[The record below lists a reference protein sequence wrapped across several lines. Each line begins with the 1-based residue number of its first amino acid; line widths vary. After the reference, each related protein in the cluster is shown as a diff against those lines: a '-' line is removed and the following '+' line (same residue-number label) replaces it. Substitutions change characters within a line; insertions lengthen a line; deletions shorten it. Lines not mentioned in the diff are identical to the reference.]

1 MKPYKTNFK
10 KNKCMKK
17 ILLLLCLFLGMQTY
31 AQDEMRELTTVIKVT
46 PSSSERFDVAQLQL
60 ELNGQGMPENGFVWD
75 ATSSSFKGK
84 LSYNPYEDNFIRLYM
99 PDQSI
104 SYEGPI
110 VFDFGNPE
118 ITTVEVNA
126 DFSPYHYVSFTSGSP
141 EDYTVTLDYL
151 GLSDGSAS
159 GQSMPGVVT
168 QRMDDGEFLRAEEYS
183 YELSAFTP
191 EGISVA
197 VKNGKVT
204 VEDEDVAV
212 VTPEKLDDMTLVTF
226 QVKDVEGKPAEA
238 EVILLQ
244 ANLDLSTD
252 EQGSVQG
259 YLQPGTYYYYPE
271 MEGNYLASP
280 ATDFATFTAS
290 GNTTTVDYSFQDKGY
305 KPVTFRMEGDVQ
317 SGSLTISPVGM
328 EYDEFYVNNIDF
340 PYTVYMV
347 DGLYKYGVQPAYNPP
362 MYFEAEHGLVNT
374 AESRDVVCSFHSSDY
389 GTMRFKLKG
398 AEEGHYYGI
407 HVRRGKDG
415 WSTGFNQI
423 DGEDGFSG
431 MWVAELGLKTGAY
444 TYALERQEYATNQ
457 VEFLTLGSFD
467 MAKQQEVEIDLS
479 KVESVSVEVS
489 VANLPDFME
498 GRSFTCEVT
507 TPRGERLWSYRI
519 ERGETKFRTRLPEG
533 EYVFNWTS
541 YSTYSGEDGIE
552 FDYVV
557 HETVE
562 GVSDKVVLDFS
573 RLAYARV
580 NTVVPDGLEADYGNV
595 LSKGDFIT
603 DMDFEGSGTTYV
615 ILAPGQYEMQ
625 AVGSNYEGFDMHIS
639 DLKPVTLEAGHL
651 TDVVL
656 NIDRKQEG
664 ILVELDVED
673 VKGRGLAGATVTL
686 NGKVYRTNASGYL
699 TLADVRGD
707 EIRMKVEAEGYL
719 PFEKVYAVNDVYRYI
734 GGTYMTVVLEPKGGS
749 SVSAVET
756 DGLLTVERT
765 VVDGRIVISN
775 ATDKVWNVRLVSLSG
790 AVVAQD
796 EVPTGTTELQ
806 AGHLRKGMY
815 LLNLYRDGIQ
825 KTIKVIKK

>member
-1 MKPYKTNFK
+1 
-10 KNKCMKK
+10 MKK

-31 AQDEMRELTTVIKVT
+31 AQDEVRELTTVIKVT

-110 VFDFGNPE
+110 HFDFGNPE

-141 EDYTVTLDYL
+141 EDYNVELDYIE
-151 GLSDGSAS
+151 LSDGSS
-159 GQSMPGVVT
+159 WNSSYPGVQT
-168 QRMDDGEFLRAEEYS
+168 RQMDDGEFLRAEEYS

-212 VTPEKLDDMTLVTF
+212 ITAEKLDDMTLVTF
-226 QVKDVEGKPAEA
+226 QVKDAEGKPGEA

-280 ATDFATFTAS
+280 ATDLATFTAS
-290 GNTTTVDYSFQDKGY
+290 GKTTTVDYSFQDKGY
-305 KPVTFRMEGDVQ
+305 KPVVFRTEGDVQ

-362 MYFEAEHGLVNT
+362 MYFEVEHGLVNT
-374 AESRDVVCSFHSSDY
+374 AENRDVVCAFHSSDY

-407 HVRRGKDG
+407 HVRRGEDG

-423 DGEDGFSG
+423 DEENGVSG
-431 MWVAELGLKTGAY
+431 MWEAELGLKTGAY
-444 TYALERQEYATNQ
+444 TYALERQDYATQQ
-457 VEFLTLGSFD
+457 VDFLTLGAFD
-467 MAKQQEVEIDLS
+467 MEEQQEVEIDLT
-479 KVESVSVEVS
+479 KTESVPVEVS

-498 GRSFTCEVT
+498 GRSFTCEVST
-507 TPRGERLWSYRI
+507 SRGERLWQFRI
-519 ERGETKFRTRLPEG
+519 ESGETKFRTRLPEG
-533 EYVFNWTS
+533 EYVFNWNS
-541 YSTYSGEDGIE
+541 YSSYSGEDGIE
-552 FDYVV
+552 LDYVA

-580 NTVVPDGLEADYGNV
+580 KTVVPDGLEADYCNV
-595 LSKGDFIT
+595 STGGDFIT
-603 DMDFEGSGTTYV
+603 EIEFEGSSMATYV
-615 ILAPGQYEMQ
+615 ILDPGQYDIQ
-625 AVGSNYEGFDMHIS
+625 ATASDYEGVDVHVS
-639 DLKPVTLEAGHL
+639 DLQAVTLEAGRL
-651 TDVVL
+651 TDVEL

-664 ILVELDVED
+664 ILVELEVEN
-673 VKGRGLAGATVTL
+673 VKGHNLAGATVTL

-719 PFEKVYAVNDVYRYI
+719 PFEKVYAVSDIYRYV
-734 GGTYMTVVLEPKGGS
+734 GETYMNVVLVPKGGS

-756 DGLLTVERT
+756 DGLLSVERT

-796 EVPTGTTELQ
+796 EVPAGTTELQ
-806 AGHLRKGMY
+806 VGHLRKGMY

>member
-1 MKPYKTNFK
+1 
-10 KNKCMKK
+10 MKK

-110 VFDFGNPE
+110 HFDFGNPE

-226 QVKDVEGKPAEA
+226 QVKDAEGKPAEA

-431 MWVAELGLKTGAY
+431 MWVAELGLKTGSY
-444 TYALERQEYATNQ
+444 TYALERQDYATQQ
-457 VEFLTLGSFD
+457 VDFLTLGSFD
-467 MAKQQEVEIDLS
+467 MEEQQEVEIDLS
-479 KVESVSVEVS
+479 KVESVPVEVS

-498 GRSFTCEVT
+498 GRSFTCEVS
-507 TPRGERLWSYRI
+507 TPRGENLWQFRL
-519 ERGETKFRTRLPEG
+519 ERGETTFQTRLPEG

-541 YSTYSGEDGIE
+541 YSSYSGVDNVE

-557 HETVE
+557 HENIG

-573 RLAYARV
+573 RLSYARV

-603 DMDFEGSGTTYV
+603 EIDFEGSGTVTYV
-615 ILAPGQYEMQ
+615 ILAPGQYGIQ
-625 AVGSNYEGFDMHIS
+625 ATASNYDGFDLHIS
-639 DLKPVTLEAGHL
+639 DLQVFKLESGRL
-651 TDVVL
+651 TDVEL

-664 ILVELDVED
+664 ILLELDVED
-673 VKGRGLAGATVTL
+673 VEGRGLVKATVTL
-686 NGKVYRTNASGYL
+686 NGEVYRTNASGYL

-796 EVPTGTTELQ
+796 EAPTGTTELQ

>member
-1 MKPYKTNFK
+1 
-10 KNKCMKK
+10 MKK

-31 AQDEMRELTTVIKVT
+31 AQDEVRELTTVIKVT

-110 VFDFGNPE
+110 LFDFGNPE

-141 EDYTVTLDYL
+141 EDYNVELDYI
-151 GLSDGSAS
+151 GLSDGSS
-159 GQSMPGVVT
+159 WNSSYPGV
-168 QRMDDGEFLRAEEYS
+168 QIRQMDDGEYLRTGEYI

-191 EGISVA
+191 EGISVD
-197 VKNGKVT
+197 VKNGNVT

-212 VTPEKLDDMTLVTF
+212 TTAEKLDDMTLVTF
-226 QVKDVEGKPAEA
+226 QVKDAEGKPGEA

-280 ATDFATFTAS
+280 ATDLATFTAS
-290 GNTTTVDYSFQDKGY
+290 GKTTTVDYSFQNKGY
-305 KPVTFRMEGDVQ
+305 KPVVFRTEGDVQ

-362 MYFEAEHGLVNT
+362 MYFEVEHGLVNT
-374 AESRDVVCSFHSSDY
+374 AENRDVVCAFHSSDY

-407 HVRRGKDG
+407 HVRRGEDG

-423 DGEDGFSG
+423 DEENGVSG
-431 MWVAELGLKTGAY
+431 TWEAELGLKTGAY
-444 TYALERQEYATNQ
+444 TYALERQDYATQQ
-457 VEFLTLGSFD
+457 VDFLTLGAFD
-467 MAKQQEVEIDLS
+467 MEEQQEVEIDLS
-479 KVESVSVEVS
+479 KTESVPVEVS

-498 GRSFTCEVT
+498 GRSFTCEVST
-507 TPRGERLWSYRI
+507 SRGERLWQFRI
-519 ERGETKFRTRLPEG
+519 ESGETKFQTRLPKG
-533 EYVFNWTS
+533 EYVFNWNS
-541 YSTYSGEDGIE
+541 YSSYSGEDGIE
-552 FDYVV
+552 LDYVA

-562 GVSDKVVLDFS
+562 SVSDKVVLDFS

-580 NTVVPDGLEADYGNV
+580 KTVVPDGLEADYCNV
-595 LSKGDFIT
+595 STGGDFIT
-603 DMDFEGSGTTYV
+603 EIEFEGSSMATYV
-615 ILAPGQYEMQ
+615 ILDPGQYDIQ
-625 AVGSNYEGFDMHIS
+625 ATASDYEGFDVHVS
-639 DLKPVTLEAGHL
+639 DLQAVTLEAGRL
-651 TDVVL
+651 TDVEL

-664 ILVELDVED
+664 ILVELEVEN
-673 VKGRGLAGATVTL
+673 VKGHNLAGATVTL

-719 PFEKVYAVNDVYRYI
+719 PFEKVYAVSDIYRYV
-734 GGTYMTVVLEPKGGS
+734 GETYMNVVLMPKGGS

-756 DGLLTVERT
+756 DGPLSVERT

-796 EVPTGTTELQ
+796 EVPAGTTELQ
-806 AGHLRKGMY
+806 VGHLRKGMY

>member
-1 MKPYKTNFK
+1 
-10 KNKCMKK
+10 MKK

-226 QVKDVEGKPAEA
+226 QVKDAEGKPAEA

-431 MWVAELGLKTGAY
+431 MWVAELGLKTGSY
-444 TYALERQEYATNQ
+444 TYALERQDYATQQ
-457 VEFLTLGSFD
+457 VDFLTLGSFD
-467 MAKQQEVEIDLS
+467 MEEQQEVEIDLS
-479 KVESVSVEVS
+479 KVESVPVEVS

-562 GVSDKVVLDFS
+562 GVLDKVVLDFS

-664 ILVELDVED
+664 ILVELEVED
-673 VKGRGLAGATVTL
+673 VKGHNLAGATVTL
-686 NGKVYRTNASGYL
+686 NGEVYRTNASGYL

-790 AVVAQD
+790 AVVVQD
-796 EVPTGTTELQ
+796 EAPTGTTELQ

>member
-1 MKPYKTNFK
+1 
-10 KNKCMKK
+10 MKK

-31 AQDEMRELTTVIKVT
+31 AQDEVRELTTVIKVT
-46 PSSSERFDVAQLQL
+46 PSFSERFDVAQLQL

-110 VFDFGNPE
+110 HFDFGNPE

-141 EDYTVTLDYL
+141 EDYNVELDYIE
-151 GLSDGSAS
+151 LSDGSS
-159 GQSMPGVVT
+159 WNSSYPGVQT
-168 QRMDDGEFLRAEEYS
+168 RQMDDGEFLRAEEYS

-212 VTPEKLDDMTLVTF
+212 ITAEKLDDMTLVTF
-226 QVKDVEGKPAEA
+226 QVKDAEGKPGEA

-280 ATDFATFTAS
+280 ATDLATFTAS
-290 GNTTTVDYSFQDKGY
+290 GKTTTVDYSFQDKGY
-305 KPVTFRMEGDVQ
+305 KPVVFRTEGDVQ

-362 MYFEAEHGLVNT
+362 MYFEVEHGLVNT
-374 AESRDVVCSFHSSDY
+374 AENRDVVCAFHSSDY

-407 HVRRGKDG
+407 HVRRGEDG

-423 DGEDGFSG
+423 DEENGVSG
-431 MWVAELGLKTGAY
+431 MWEAELGLKTGAY
-444 TYALERQEYATNQ
+444 TYALERQDYATQQ
-457 VEFLTLGSFD
+457 VDFLTLGAFD
-467 MAKQQEVEIDLS
+467 MEEQQEVEIDLS
-479 KVESVSVEVS
+479 KTESVPVEVS

-498 GRSFTCEVT
+498 GRSFTCEVST
-507 TPRGERLWSYRI
+507 SRGERLWQFRI
-519 ERGETKFRTRLPEG
+519 ESGETKFRTRLPEG
-533 EYVFNWTS
+533 EYVFNWNS
-541 YSTYSGEDGIE
+541 YSSYSGEDGIE
-552 FDYVV
+552 LDYVA

-580 NTVVPDGLEADYGNV
+580 KTVVPDGLEADYCNV
-595 LSKGDFIT
+595 STGGDFIT
-603 DMDFEGSGTTYV
+603 EIEFEGSSMATYV
-615 ILAPGQYEMQ
+615 ILDPGQYDIQ
-625 AVGSNYEGFDMHIS
+625 ATASDYEGVDVHVS
-639 DLKPVTLEAGHL
+639 DLQAVTLEAGRL
-651 TDVVL
+651 TDVEL

-664 ILVELDVED
+664 ILVELEVEN
-673 VKGRGLAGATVTL
+673 VKGHNLAGATVTL

-719 PFEKVYAVNDVYRYI
+719 PFEKVYAVSDIYRYV
-734 GGTYMTVVLEPKGGS
+734 GETYMNVVLMPKGGS

-756 DGLLTVERT
+756 DGLLSVERT

-796 EVPTGTTELQ
+796 EVPAGTTELQ
-806 AGHLRKGMY
+806 VGHLRKGMY

>member
-1 MKPYKTNFK
+1 
-10 KNKCMKK
+10 MKK

-31 AQDEMRELTTVIKVT
+31 AQDEVRELTTVIKVT

-110 VFDFGNPE
+110 HFDFGNPE

-141 EDYTVTLDYL
+141 EDYNVELDYIE
-151 GLSDGSAS
+151 LSDGSS
-159 GQSMPGVVT
+159 WNSSYPGVQT
-168 QRMDDGEFLRAEEYS
+168 RQMDDGEFLRAEEYS

-212 VTPEKLDDMTLVTF
+212 ITAEKLDDMTLVTF
-226 QVKDVEGKPAEA
+226 QVKDAEGKPGEA

-280 ATDFATFTAS
+280 ATDLATFTAS
-290 GNTTTVDYSFQDKGY
+290 GKTTTVDYSIQDKGY
-305 KPVTFRMEGDVQ
+305 KPVVFRTEGDVQ

-362 MYFEAEHGLVNT
+362 MYFEVEHGLVNT
-374 AESRDVVCSFHSSDY
+374 AENRDVVCAFHSSDY

-407 HVRRGKDG
+407 HVRRGEDG

-423 DGEDGFSG
+423 DEENGVSG
-431 MWVAELGLKTGAY
+431 MWEAELGLKTGAY
-444 TYALERQEYATNQ
+444 TYALERQDYATQQ
-457 VEFLTLGSFD
+457 VDFLTLGAFD
-467 MAKQQEVEIDLS
+467 MEEQQEVEIDLS
-479 KVESVSVEVS
+479 KTESVPVEVS

-498 GRSFTCEVT
+498 GRSFTCEVST
-507 TPRGERLWSYRI
+507 SRGERLWQFRI
-519 ERGETKFRTRLPEG
+519 ESGETKFRTRLPEG
-533 EYVFNWTS
+533 EYVFNWNS
-541 YSTYSGEDGIE
+541 YSSYSGEDGIE
-552 FDYVV
+552 LDYVA

-580 NTVVPDGLEADYGNV
+580 KTVVPDGLEADYCNV
-595 LSKGDFIT
+595 STGGDFIT
-603 DMDFEGSGTTYV
+603 EIEFEGSSMATYV
-615 ILAPGQYEMQ
+615 ILDPGQYDIQ
-625 AVGSNYEGFDMHIS
+625 ATASDYEGVDVHVS
-639 DLKPVTLEAGHL
+639 DLQAVTLEAGRL
-651 TDVVL
+651 TDVEL

-664 ILVELDVED
+664 ILVELEVEN
-673 VKGRGLAGATVTL
+673 VKGHNLAGATVTL

-719 PFEKVYAVNDVYRYI
+719 PFEKVYAVSDIYRYV
-734 GGTYMTVVLEPKGGS
+734 GETYMNVVLMPKGGS

-756 DGLLTVERT
+756 DGLLSVERT

-796 EVPTGTTELQ
+796 EVPAGTTELQ
-806 AGHLRKGMY
+806 VGHLRKGMY

>member
-1 MKPYKTNFK
+1 
-10 KNKCMKK
+10 MKK

-226 QVKDVEGKPAEA
+226 QVKDVEGKLAEA

-467 MAKQQEVEIDLS
+467 MEKQQEVEIDLS

>member
-1 MKPYKTNFK
+1 
-10 KNKCMKK
+10 MKK

-31 AQDEMRELTTVIKVT
+31 AQDEVRELTTVIKVT

-110 VFDFGNPE
+110 HFDFGNPE

-141 EDYTVTLDYL
+141 EDYNVELDYIE
-151 GLSDGSAS
+151 LSDGSS
-159 GQSMPGVVT
+159 WNSSYPGVQT
-168 QRMDDGEFLRAEEYS
+168 RQMDDGEFLRAEEYS

-212 VTPEKLDDMTLVTF
+212 ITAEKLDDMTLVTF
-226 QVKDVEGKPAEA
+226 QVKDAEGKPGEA

-280 ATDFATFTAS
+280 ATDLATFTAS
-290 GNTTTVDYSFQDKGY
+290 GKTTTVDYSFQDKGY
-305 KPVTFRMEGDVQ
+305 KPVVFRTEGDVQ

-328 EYDEFYVNNIDF
+328 EDDEFYVNNIDF

-362 MYFEAEHGLVNT
+362 MYFEVEHGLVNT
-374 AESRDVVCSFHSSDY
+374 AENRDVVCAFHSSDY

-407 HVRRGKDG
+407 HVRRGEDG

-423 DGEDGFSG
+423 DEENGVSG
-431 MWVAELGLKTGAY
+431 MWEAELGLKTGAY
-444 TYALERQEYATNQ
+444 TYALERQDYATQQ
-457 VEFLTLGSFD
+457 VDFLTLGAFD
-467 MAKQQEVEIDLS
+467 MEEQQEVEIDLS
-479 KVESVSVEVS
+479 KTESVPVEVS

-498 GRSFTCEVT
+498 GRSFTCEVST
-507 TPRGERLWSYRI
+507 SRGERLWQFRI
-519 ERGETKFRTRLPEG
+519 ESGETKFRTRLPEG
-533 EYVFNWTS
+533 EYVFNWNS
-541 YSTYSGEDGIE
+541 YSSYSGEDGIE
-552 FDYVV
+552 LDYVA

-580 NTVVPDGLEADYGNV
+580 KTVVPDGLEADYCNV
-595 LSKGDFIT
+595 STGGDFIT
-603 DMDFEGSGTTYV
+603 EIEFEGSSMATYV
-615 ILAPGQYEMQ
+615 ILDPGQYDIQ
-625 AVGSNYEGFDMHIS
+625 ATASDYEGVDVHVS
-639 DLKPVTLEAGHL
+639 DLQAVTLEAGRL
-651 TDVVL
+651 TDVEL

-664 ILVELDVED
+664 ILVELEVEN
-673 VKGRGLAGATVTL
+673 VKGHNLAGATVTL

-719 PFEKVYAVNDVYRYI
+719 PFEKVYAVSDIYRYV
-734 GGTYMTVVLEPKGGS
+734 GETYMNVVLMPKGGS

-756 DGLLTVERT
+756 DGLLSVERT

-796 EVPTGTTELQ
+796 EVPAGTTELQ
-806 AGHLRKGMY
+806 VGHLRKGMY

>member
-1 MKPYKTNFK
+1 
-10 KNKCMKK
+10 MKK

-31 AQDEMRELTTVIKVT
+31 AQDEVRELTTVIKVT

-110 VFDFGNPE
+110 HFDFGNPE

-141 EDYTVTLDYL
+141 EDYNVELDYIE
-151 GLSDGSAS
+151 LSDGSS
-159 GQSMPGVVT
+159 WNSSYPGVQT
-168 QRMDDGEFLRAEEYS
+168 RQMDDGEFLRAEEYS

-212 VTPEKLDDMTLVTF
+212 ITAEKLDDMTLVTF
-226 QVKDVEGKPAEA
+226 QVKDAEGKPGEA

-280 ATDFATFTAS
+280 ATDLATFTAS
-290 GNTTTVDYSFQDKGY
+290 GKTTTVDYSFQDKGY
-305 KPVTFRMEGDVQ
+305 KPVVFRTEGDVQ

-362 MYFEAEHGLVNT
+362 MYFEVEHGLVNT
-374 AESRDVVCSFHSSDY
+374 AENRDVVCAFHSSDY

-407 HVRRGKDG
+407 HVRRGEDG

-423 DGEDGFSG
+423 DEENGVSG
-431 MWVAELGLKTGAY
+431 MWEAELGLKTGAY
-444 TYALERQEYATNQ
+444 TYALERQDYATQQ
-457 VEFLTLGSFD
+457 VDFLTLGAFD
-467 MAKQQEVEIDLS
+467 MEEQQEVEIDLS
-479 KVESVSVEVS
+479 KTESVPVEVS

-498 GRSFTCEVT
+498 GRSFTCEVST
-507 TPRGERLWSYRI
+507 SRGERLWQFRI
-519 ERGETKFRTRLPEG
+519 ESGETKFRTRLPEG
-533 EYVFNWTS
+533 EYVFNWNS
-541 YSTYSGEDGIE
+541 YSSYSGEDGIE
-552 FDYVV
+552 LDYVA

-580 NTVVPDGLEADYGNV
+580 KTVVPDGLEADYCNV
-595 LSKGDFIT
+595 STGGDFIT
-603 DMDFEGSGTTYV
+603 EIEFEGSSMATYV
-615 ILAPGQYEMQ
+615 ILDPGQYDIQ
-625 AVGSNYEGFDMHIS
+625 ATASDYEGVDVHVS
-639 DLKPVTLEAGHL
+639 DLQAVTLEAGRL
-651 TDVVL
+651 TDVEL

-664 ILVELDVED
+664 ILVELEVEN
-673 VKGRGLAGATVTL
+673 VKGHNLAGATVTL

-719 PFEKVYAVNDVYRYI
+719 PFEKVYAVSDIYRYV
-734 GGTYMTVVLEPKGGS
+734 GETYMNVVLMPKGGS

-756 DGLLTVERT
+756 DGLLSVERT

-796 EVPTGTTELQ
+796 EVPAGTTELQ
-806 AGHLRKGMY
+806 VGHLRKGMY

>member
-1 MKPYKTNFK
+1 
-10 KNKCMKK
+10 MKK

-31 AQDEMRELTTVIKVT
+31 AQDEVRELTTVIKVT

-110 VFDFGNPE
+110 HFDFGNPE

-141 EDYTVTLDYL
+141 EDYNVELDYIE
-151 GLSDGSAS
+151 LSDGSS
-159 GQSMPGVVT
+159 WNSSYPGVQT
-168 QRMDDGEFLRAEEYS
+168 RQMDDGEFLRAEEYS

-212 VTPEKLDDMTLVTF
+212 ITAEKLDDMTLVTF
-226 QVKDVEGKPAEA
+226 QVKDAEGKPGEA

-280 ATDFATFTAS
+280 ATDLATFTAS
-290 GNTTTVDYSFQDKGY
+290 GKTTTVDYSFQDKGY
-305 KPVTFRMEGDVQ
+305 KPVVFRTEGDVQ

-362 MYFEAEHGLVNT
+362 MYFEVEHGLVNT
-374 AESRDVVCSFHSSDY
+374 AENRDVVCAFHSSDY

-407 HVRRGKDG
+407 HVRRGEDG

-423 DGEDGFSG
+423 DEENGVSG
-431 MWVAELGLKTGAY
+431 MWEAELGLKTGAY
-444 TYALERQEYATNQ
+444 TYALERQDYATQQ
-457 VEFLTLGSFD
+457 VDFLTLGAFD
-467 MAKQQEVEIDLS
+467 MEEQQEVEIDLS
-479 KVESVSVEVS
+479 KTESVPVEVS

-498 GRSFTCEVT
+498 GRSFTCEVST
-507 TPRGERLWSYRI
+507 SRGERLWQFRI
-519 ERGETKFRTRLPEG
+519 ESGETKFRTRLPEG
-533 EYVFNWTS
+533 EYVFNWNS
-541 YSTYSGEDGIE
+541 YSSYSGEDGIE
-552 FDYVV
+552 LDYVA

-580 NTVVPDGLEADYGNV
+580 KTVVPDGLEADYCNV
-595 LSKGDFIT
+595 STGGDFIT
-603 DMDFEGSGTTYV
+603 EIEFEGSSMATYV
-615 ILAPGQYEMQ
+615 ILDPGQYDIQ
-625 AVGSNYEGFDMHIS
+625 ATASDYEGVDVHVS
-639 DLKPVTLEAGHL
+639 DLQAVTLEAGRL
-651 TDVVL
+651 TDVEL

-664 ILVELDVED
+664 ILVELEVEN
-673 VKGRGLAGATVTL
+673 VKGHNLAGATVTL

-719 PFEKVYAVNDVYRYI
+719 PFEKVYAVSDIYRYV
-734 GGTYMTVVLEPKGGS
+734 GETYMNVVLMPKGGS

-756 DGLLTVERT
+756 DGLLSVQRT

-796 EVPTGTTELQ
+796 EVPAGTTELQ
-806 AGHLRKGMY
+806 VGHLRKGMY

>member
-1 MKPYKTNFK
+1 
-10 KNKCMKK
+10 MKK

-31 AQDEMRELTTVIKVT
+31 AQDEVRELTTVIKVT

-75 ATSSSFKGK
+75 AASSSFKGK

-110 VFDFGNPE
+110 LFDFYNPE
-118 ITTVEVNA
+118 ITTVEVDA

-151 GLSDGSAS
+151 GLADGAVS
-159 GQSMPGVVT
+159 GQSLPGVFT

-212 VTPEKLDDMTLVTF
+212 ITAEKLDDMTLVTF
-226 QVKDVEGKPAEA
+226 QVKDAEGKPGEA

-280 ATDFATFTAS
+280 ATDLATFTAS
-290 GNTTTVDYSFQDKGY
+290 GKTTTVDYSFQDKGY
-305 KPVTFRMEGDVQ
+305 KPVTFRIEGDVQ
-317 SGSLTISPVGM
+317 GGSLMISPVGM

-340 PYTVYMV
+340 PYSVYMV
-347 DGLYKYGVQPAYNPP
+347 DGLYKYEVQPAYNPP

-374 AESRDVVCSFHSSDY
+374 AENRDVVCAFHSSDY

-398 AEEGHYYGI
+398 AKEGYYYAI
-407 HVRRGKDG
+407 HVRRGGDG

-423 DGEDGFSG
+423 DEENGFSG
-431 MWVAELGLKTGAY
+431 MWEAELGLKTGAY
-444 TYALERQEYATNQ
+444 TYALERQDYATQQ
-457 VEFLTLGSFD
+457 VDFLTLGSFD
-467 MAKQQEVEIDLS
+467 MDEQQEIEIDLS
-479 KVESVSVEVS
+479 KAESVPVEVS

-498 GRSFTCEVT
+498 GRSFTCEVST
-507 TPRGERLWSYRI
+507 SRGESLWQFRI
-519 ERGETKFRTRLPEG
+519 ESGETKFRTRLPEG

-541 YSTYSGEDGIE
+541 YSSYSGEDGIE
-552 FDYVV
+552 FDYVTR
-557 HETVE
+557 ETVE
-562 GVSDKVVLDFS
+562 GVSDKVALDFS

-580 NTVVPDGLEADYGNV
+580 KTVVPDGLEADYCNV
-595 LSKGDFIT
+595 STGGDFIT
-603 DMDFEGSGTTYV
+603 EIEFEGSSMATYV
-615 ILAPGQYEMQ
+615 ILDPGQYDIQ
-625 AVGSNYEGFDMHIS
+625 ATASDYEGVDVHVS
-639 DLKPVTLEAGHL
+639 DLQAVTLEAGRL
-651 TDVVL
+651 TDVEL

-664 ILVELDVED
+664 ILVELEVED
-673 VKGRGLAGATVTL
+673 VKGRNLAGATVTL

-719 PFEKVYAVNDVYRYI
+719 PFEKVYAVSDIYRYV
-734 GGTYMTVVLEPKGGS
+734 GETYMNVVLMPKGGS
-749 SVSAVET
+749 SVSTVET
-756 DGLLTVERT
+756 DGLLSVERT

-796 EVPTGTTELQ
+796 EVPAGTTELQ
-806 AGHLRKGMY
+806 VGHLRKGMY

>member
-1 MKPYKTNFK
+1 
-10 KNKCMKK
+10 MKK

-31 AQDEMRELTTVIKVT
+31 AQDEVRELTTVIKVI

-110 VFDFGNPE
+110 LFDFGNPE

-141 EDYTVTLDYL
+141 EDYNVELDYI
-151 GLSDGSAS
+151 GLSDGSS
-159 GQSMPGVVT
+159 WNSSYPGV
-168 QRMDDGEFLRAEEYS
+168 QIRQMDDGEYLRTGEYI

-191 EGISVA
+191 EGISVD
-197 VKNGKVT
+197 VKNGNVT

-212 VTPEKLDDMTLVTF
+212 TTAEKLDDMTLVTF
-226 QVKDVEGKPAEA
+226 QVKDAEGKPGEA

-280 ATDFATFTAS
+280 ATDLATFTAS
-290 GNTTTVDYSFQDKGY
+290 GKTTTVDYSFQDKGY
-305 KPVTFRMEGDVQ
+305 KPVVFRTEGDVQ

-362 MYFEAEHGLVNT
+362 MYFEVEHGLVNT
-374 AESRDVVCSFHSSDY
+374 AENRDVVCAFHSSDY

-407 HVRRGKDG
+407 HVRRGEDG

-423 DGEDGFSG
+423 DEENGVSG
-431 MWVAELGLKTGAY
+431 MWEAELGLKTGAY
-444 TYALERQEYATNQ
+444 TYALERQDYATQQ
-457 VEFLTLGSFD
+457 VDFLTLGAFD
-467 MAKQQEVEIDLS
+467 MEEQQEVEIDLS
-479 KVESVSVEVS
+479 KTESVPVEVS

-498 GRSFTCEVT
+498 GRSFTCEVST
-507 TPRGERLWSYRI
+507 SRGERLWQFRI
-519 ERGETKFRTRLPEG
+519 ESGETKFQTRLPEG
-533 EYVFNWTS
+533 EYVFNWNS
-541 YSTYSGEDGIE
+541 YSSYSGEDGIE
-552 FDYVV
+552 LDYVA

-580 NTVVPDGLEADYGNV
+580 KTVVPDGLEADYCNV
-595 LSKGDFIT
+595 STGGDFIT
-603 DMDFEGSGTTYV
+603 EIEFEGSSMATYV
-615 ILAPGQYEMQ
+615 ILDPGQYDIQ
-625 AVGSNYEGFDMHIS
+625 ATASDYEGVDVHVS
-639 DLKPVTLEAGHL
+639 DLQAVTLEAGRL
-651 TDVVL
+651 TDVEL

-664 ILVELDVED
+664 ILVELEVEN
-673 VKGRGLAGATVTL
+673 VKGHNLAGATVTL

-719 PFEKVYAVNDVYRYI
+719 PFEKVYAVSDIYRYV
-734 GGTYMTVVLEPKGGS
+734 GETYMNVVLMPKGGS

-756 DGLLTVERT
+756 DGPLSVERT

-796 EVPTGTTELQ
+796 EVPAGTTELQ
-806 AGHLRKGMY
+806 VGHLRKGMY
-815 LLNLYRDGIQ
+815 LLNLYRDGMQ

>member
-1 MKPYKTNFK
+1 
-10 KNKCMKK
+10 MKK

-31 AQDEMRELTTVIKVT
+31 AQDEVRELTTVIKVT

-110 VFDFGNPE
+110 LFDFGNPE

-141 EDYTVTLDYL
+141 EDYNVELDYI
-151 GLSDGSAS
+151 GLSDGSS
-159 GQSMPGVVT
+159 WNSSYPGV
-168 QRMDDGEFLRAEEYS
+168 QIRQMDDGEYLRTGEYI

-191 EGISVA
+191 EGISVD
-197 VKNGKVT
+197 VKNGNVT

-212 VTPEKLDDMTLVTF
+212 TTAEKLDDMTLVTF
-226 QVKDVEGKPAEA
+226 QVKDAEGKPGEA

-280 ATDFATFTAS
+280 ATDLATFTAS
-290 GNTTTVDYSFQDKGY
+290 GKTTTVDYSFQDKGY
-305 KPVTFRMEGDVQ
+305 KPVVFRTEGDVQ

-431 MWVAELGLKTGAY
+431 MWVAELGLKTGSY
-444 TYALERQEYATNQ
+444 TYALERQDYATQQ
-457 VEFLTLGSFD
+457 VDFLTLGAFD
-467 MAKQQEVEIDLS
+467 MEEQQEVEIDLS
-479 KVESVSVEVS
+479 KTESVPVEVS

-498 GRSFTCEVT
+498 GRSFTCEVST
-507 TPRGERLWSYRI
+507 SRGERLWQFRI
-519 ERGETKFRTRLPEG
+519 ESGETKFRTRLPEG
-533 EYVFNWTS
+533 EYVFNWNS
-541 YSTYSGEDGIE
+541 YSSYSGEDGIE
-552 FDYVV
+552 LDYVA

-580 NTVVPDGLEADYGNV
+580 KTVVPDGLEADYCNV
-595 LSKGDFIT
+595 STGGDFIT
-603 DMDFEGSGTTYV
+603 EIEFEGSSMATYV
-615 ILAPGQYEMQ
+615 ILDPGQYDIQ
-625 AVGSNYEGFDMHIS
+625 ATASDYEGVDVHVS
-639 DLKPVTLEAGHL
+639 DLQAVTLEAGRL
-651 TDVVL
+651 TDVEL

-664 ILVELDVED
+664 ILVELEVEN
-673 VKGRGLAGATVTL
+673 VKGHNLAGATVTL

-719 PFEKVYAVNDVYRYI
+719 PFEKVYAVSDIYRYV
-734 GGTYMTVVLEPKGGS
+734 GETYMNVVLMPKGGS

-756 DGLLTVERT
+756 DGLLSVERT

-796 EVPTGTTELQ
+796 EVPAGTTELQ
-806 AGHLRKGMY
+806 VGHLRKGMY

>member
-1 MKPYKTNFK
+1 
-10 KNKCMKK
+10 MKK

-31 AQDEMRELTTVIKVT
+31 AQDEVRELTTVIKVT

-110 VFDFGNPE
+110 HFDFGNPE

-141 EDYTVTLDYL
+141 EDYNVELDYIE
-151 GLSDGSAS
+151 LSDGSS
-159 GQSMPGVVT
+159 WNSSYPGVQT
-168 QRMDDGEFLRAEEYS
+168 RQMDDGEFLRAEEYS

-212 VTPEKLDDMTLVTF
+212 ITAEKLDDMTLVTF
-226 QVKDVEGKPAEA
+226 QVKDAEGKPGEA

-280 ATDFATFTAS
+280 ATDLATFTAS
-290 GNTTTVDYSFQDKGY
+290 GKTTTVDYSFQDKGY
-305 KPVTFRMEGDVQ
+305 KPVVFDVQ

-362 MYFEAEHGLVNT
+362 MYFEVEHGLVNT
-374 AESRDVVCSFHSSDY
+374 AENRDVVCAFHSSDY

-407 HVRRGKDG
+407 HVRRGEDG

-423 DGEDGFSG
+423 DEENGVSG
-431 MWVAELGLKTGAY
+431 MWEAELGLKTGAY
-444 TYALERQEYATNQ
+444 TYALERQDYATQQ
-457 VEFLTLGSFD
+457 VDFLTLGAFD
-467 MAKQQEVEIDLS
+467 MEEQQEVEIDLS
-479 KVESVSVEVS
+479 KTESVPVEVS

-498 GRSFTCEVT
+498 GRSFTCEVST
-507 TPRGERLWSYRI
+507 SRGERLWQFRI
-519 ERGETKFRTRLPEG
+519 ESGETKFQTRLPEG
-533 EYVFNWTS
+533 EYVFNWNS
-541 YSTYSGEDGIE
+541 YSSYSGEDGIE
-552 FDYVV
+552 LDYVA

-580 NTVVPDGLEADYGNV
+580 KTVVPDGLEADYCNV
-595 LSKGDFIT
+595 STGGDFIT
-603 DMDFEGSGTTYV
+603 EIEFEGSSMATYV
-615 ILAPGQYEMQ
+615 ILDPGQYDIQ
-625 AVGSNYEGFDMHIS
+625 ATASDYEGVDVHVS
-639 DLKPVTLEAGHL
+639 DLQAVTLEAGRL
-651 TDVVL
+651 TDVEL

-664 ILVELDVED
+664 ILVELEVEN
-673 VKGRGLAGATVTL
+673 VKGHNLAGATVTL

-719 PFEKVYAVNDVYRYI
+719 PFEKVYAVSDIYRYV
-734 GGTYMTVVLEPKGGS
+734 GETYMNVVLMPKGGS

-756 DGLLTVERT
+756 DGLLSVERT

-796 EVPTGTTELQ
+796 EVPAGTTELQ
-806 AGHLRKGMY
+806 VGHLRKGMY

>member
-1 MKPYKTNFK
+1 
-10 KNKCMKK
+10 MKK

-31 AQDEMRELTTVIKVT
+31 AQDEVRELTTVIKVT

-110 VFDFGNPE
+110 HFDFGNPE

-141 EDYTVTLDYL
+141 EDYNVELDYIE
-151 GLSDGSAS
+151 LSDGSS
-159 GQSMPGVVT
+159 WNSSYPGVQT
-168 QRMDDGEFLRAEEYS
+168 RQMDDGEFLRAEEYS

-212 VTPEKLDDMTLVTF
+212 ITAEKLDDMTLVTF
-226 QVKDVEGKPAEA
+226 QVKDAEGKPGEA

-271 MEGNYLASP
+271 MEGKYLASP
-280 ATDFATFTAS
+280 ATDWATFTAS
-290 GNTTTVDYSFQDKGY
+290 GKTTTVDYSFQDKGY
-305 KPVTFRMEGDVQ
+305 KPVVFRTEGDVQ

-328 EYDEFYVNNIDF
+328 EYVEFYVNNIDF

-362 MYFEAEHGLVNT
+362 MYFEVEHGLVNT
-374 AESRDVVCSFHSSDY
+374 AENRDVVCAFHSSDY

-407 HVRRGKDG
+407 HVRRGEDG

-423 DGEDGFSG
+423 DEENGVSG
-431 MWVAELGLKTGAY
+431 MWEAELGLKTGAY
-444 TYALERQEYATNQ
+444 TYALERQDYATQQ
-457 VEFLTLGSFD
+457 VDFLTLGAFD
-467 MAKQQEVEIDLS
+467 MEEQQEVEIDLS
-479 KVESVSVEVS
+479 KTESVPVEVS

-498 GRSFTCEVT
+498 GRSFTCEVST
-507 TPRGERLWSYRI
+507 SRGERLWQFRI
-519 ERGETKFRTRLPEG
+519 ESGETKFRTRLPEG
-533 EYVFNWTS
+533 EYVFNWNS
-541 YSTYSGEDGIE
+541 YSSYSGEDGIE
-552 FDYVV
+552 LDYVA

-580 NTVVPDGLEADYGNV
+580 KTVVPDGLEADYCNV
-595 LSKGDFIT
+595 STGGDFIT
-603 DMDFEGSGTTYV
+603 EIEFEGSSMATYV
-615 ILAPGQYEMQ
+615 ILDPGQYDIQ
-625 AVGSNYEGFDMHIS
+625 ATASDYEGVDVHVS
-639 DLKPVTLEAGHL
+639 DLQAVTLEAGRL
-651 TDVVL
+651 TDVEL

-664 ILVELDVED
+664 ILVELEVEN
-673 VKGRGLAGATVTL
+673 VKGHNLAGATVTL

-719 PFEKVYAVNDVYRYI
+719 PFEKVYAVSDIYRYV
-734 GGTYMTVVLEPKGGS
+734 GETYMNVVLMPKGGS

-756 DGLLTVERT
+756 DGLLSVERT

-796 EVPTGTTELQ
+796 EVPAGTTELQ
-806 AGHLRKGMY
+806 VGHLRKGMY

>member
-1 MKPYKTNFK
+1 
-10 KNKCMKK
+10 MKK

-31 AQDEMRELTTVIKVT
+31 AQDEVRELTTVIKVT

-110 VFDFGNPE
+110 HFDFGNPE

-141 EDYTVTLDYL
+141 EDYNVELDYIE
-151 GLSDGSAS
+151 LSDGSS
-159 GQSMPGVVT
+159 WNSSYPGVQT
-168 QRMDDGEFLRAEEYS
+168 RQMDDGEFLRAEEYS

-212 VTPEKLDDMTLVTF
+212 ITAEKLDDMTLVTF
-226 QVKDVEGKPAEA
+226 QVKDAEGKPGEA

-280 ATDFATFTAS
+280 ATDLATFTAS
-290 GNTTTVDYSFQDKGY
+290 GKTTTVDYSFQDKGY
-305 KPVTFRMEGDVQ
+305 KPVVFRTEGDVQ

-362 MYFEAEHGLVNT
+362 MYFEVEHGLVNT
-374 AESRDVVCSFHSSDY
+374 AENRDGVCAFHSSDY

-407 HVRRGKDG
+407 HVRRGEDG

-423 DGEDGFSG
+423 DEENGVSG
-431 MWVAELGLKTGAY
+431 MWEAELGLKTGAY
-444 TYALERQEYATNQ
+444 TYALERQDYATQQ
-457 VEFLTLGSFD
+457 VDFLTLGAFD
-467 MAKQQEVEIDLS
+467 MEEQQEVEIDLS
-479 KVESVSVEVS
+479 KTESVPVEVS

-498 GRSFTCEVT
+498 GRSFTCEVST
-507 TPRGERLWSYRI
+507 SRGERLWQFRI
-519 ERGETKFRTRLPEG
+519 ESGETKFRTRLPEG
-533 EYVFNWTS
+533 EYVFNWNS
-541 YSTYSGEDGIE
+541 YSSYSGEDGIE
-552 FDYVV
+552 LDYVA

-580 NTVVPDGLEADYGNV
+580 KTVVPDGLEADYCNV
-595 LSKGDFIT
+595 STGGDFIT
-603 DMDFEGSGTTYV
+603 EIEFEGSSMATYV
-615 ILAPGQYEMQ
+615 ILDPGQYDIQ
-625 AVGSNYEGFDMHIS
+625 ATASDYEGVDVHVS
-639 DLKPVTLEAGHL
+639 DLQAVTLEAGRL
-651 TDVVL
+651 TDVEL

-664 ILVELDVED
+664 ILVELEVEN
-673 VKGRGLAGATVTL
+673 VKGHNLAGATVTL
-686 NGKVYRTNASGYL
+686 NGKVCRTNASGYL

-719 PFEKVYAVNDVYRYI
+719 PFEKVYAVSDIYRYV
-734 GGTYMTVVLEPKGGS
+734 GETYMNVVLMPKGGS

-756 DGLLTVERT
+756 DGLLSVERT

-796 EVPTGTTELQ
+796 EVPAGTTELQ
-806 AGHLRKGMY
+806 VGHLRKGMY

>member
-1 MKPYKTNFK
+1 M
-10 KNKCMKK
+10 
-17 ILLLLCLFLGMQTY
+17 FLGMQTY
-31 AQDEMRELTTVIKVT
+31 AQDEVRELTTVIKVT

-110 VFDFGNPE
+110 HFDFGNPE

-141 EDYTVTLDYL
+141 EDYNVELDYIE
-151 GLSDGSAS
+151 LSDGSS
-159 GQSMPGVVT
+159 WNSSYPGVQT
-168 QRMDDGEFLRAEEYS
+168 RQMDDGEFLRAEEYS

-212 VTPEKLDDMTLVTF
+212 ITAEKLDDMTLVTF
-226 QVKDVEGKPAEA
+226 QVKDAEGKPGEA

-280 ATDFATFTAS
+280 ATDLATFTAS
-290 GNTTTVDYSFQDKGY
+290 GKTTTVDYSFQDKGY
-305 KPVTFRMEGDVQ
+305 KPVVFRTEGDVQ

-362 MYFEAEHGLVNT
+362 MYFEVEHGLVNT
-374 AESRDVVCSFHSSDY
+374 AENRDVVCAFHSSDY

-407 HVRRGKDG
+407 HVRRGEDG

-423 DGEDGFSG
+423 DEENGVSG
-431 MWVAELGLKTGAY
+431 MWEAELGLKTGAY
-444 TYALERQEYATNQ
+444 TYALERQDYATQQ
-457 VEFLTLGSFD
+457 VDFLTLGAFD
-467 MAKQQEVEIDLS
+467 MEEQQEVEIDLS
-479 KVESVSVEVS
+479 KTESVPVEVS

-498 GRSFTCEVT
+498 GRSFTCEVST
-507 TPRGERLWSYRI
+507 SRGERLWQFRI
-519 ERGETKFRTRLPEG
+519 ESGETKFRTRLPEG
-533 EYVFNWTS
+533 EYVFNWNS
-541 YSTYSGEDGIE
+541 YSSYSGEDGIE
-552 FDYVV
+552 LDYVA

-580 NTVVPDGLEADYGNV
+580 KTVVPDGLEADYCNV
-595 LSKGDFIT
+595 STGGDFIT
-603 DMDFEGSGTTYV
+603 EIEFEGSSMATYV
-615 ILAPGQYEMQ
+615 ILDPGQYDIQ
-625 AVGSNYEGFDMHIS
+625 ATASDYEGVDVHVS
-639 DLKPVTLEAGHL
+639 DLQAVTLEAGRL
-651 TDVVL
+651 TDVEL

-664 ILVELDVED
+664 ILVELEVEN
-673 VKGRGLAGATVTL
+673 VKGHNLAGATVTL

-719 PFEKVYAVNDVYRYI
+719 PFEKVYAVSDIYRYV
-734 GGTYMTVVLEPKGGS
+734 GETYMNVVLMPKGGS

-756 DGLLTVERT
+756 DGLLSVERT

-796 EVPTGTTELQ
+796 EVPAGTTELQ
-806 AGHLRKGMY
+806 VGHLRKGMY

>member
-1 MKPYKTNFK
+1 
-10 KNKCMKK
+10 MKK

-31 AQDEMRELTTVIKVT
+31 AQDEVRELTTVIKVT

-110 VFDFGNPE
+110 HFDFGNPE

-141 EDYTVTLDYL
+141 EDYNVELDYIE
-151 GLSDGSAS
+151 LSDGSS
-159 GQSMPGVVT
+159 WNSSYPGVQT
-168 QRMDDGEFLRAEEYS
+168 RQMDDGEFLRAEEYS

-212 VTPEKLDDMTLVTF
+212 ITAEKLDDMTLVTF
-226 QVKDVEGKPAEA
+226 QVKDAEGKPGEA

-280 ATDFATFTAS
+280 ATDLATFTAS
-290 GNTTTVDYSFQDKGY
+290 GKTTTVDYSFQDKGY
-305 KPVTFRMEGDVQ
+305 KPVVFRTEGDVQ

-347 DGLYKYGVQPAYNPP
+347 DGLYKYVVQPAYNPP
-362 MYFEAEHGLVNT
+362 MYFEVEHGLVNT
-374 AESRDVVCSFHSSDY
+374 AENRDVVCAFHSSDY

-407 HVRRGKDG
+407 HVRRGEDG

-423 DGEDGFSG
+423 DEENGVSG
-431 MWVAELGLKTGAY
+431 MWEAELGLKTGAY
-444 TYALERQEYATNQ
+444 TYALERQDYATQQ
-457 VEFLTLGSFD
+457 VDFLTLGAFD
-467 MAKQQEVEIDLS
+467 MEEQQEVEIDLS
-479 KVESVSVEVS
+479 KTESVPVEVS

-498 GRSFTCEVT
+498 GRSFTCEVST
-507 TPRGERLWSYRI
+507 SRGERLWQFRI
-519 ERGETKFRTRLPEG
+519 ESGETKFRTRLPEG
-533 EYVFNWTS
+533 EYVFNWNS
-541 YSTYSGEDGIE
+541 YSSYSGEDGIE
-552 FDYVV
+552 LDYVA

-580 NTVVPDGLEADYGNV
+580 KTVVPDGLEADYCNV
-595 LSKGDFIT
+595 STGGDFIT
-603 DMDFEGSGTTYV
+603 EIEFEGSSMATYV
-615 ILAPGQYEMQ
+615 ILDPGQYDIQ
-625 AVGSNYEGFDMHIS
+625 ATASDYEGVDVHVS
-639 DLKPVTLEAGHL
+639 DLQAVTLEAGRL
-651 TDVVL
+651 TDVEL

-664 ILVELDVED
+664 ILVELEVEN
-673 VKGRGLAGATVTL
+673 VKGHNLAGATVTL

-719 PFEKVYAVNDVYRYI
+719 PFEKVYAVSDIYRYV
-734 GGTYMTVVLEPKGGS
+734 GETYMNVVLMPKGGS

-756 DGLLTVERT
+756 DGLLSVERT

-796 EVPTGTTELQ
+796 EVPAGTTELQ
-806 AGHLRKGMY
+806 VGHLRKGMY

>member
-1 MKPYKTNFK
+1 
-10 KNKCMKK
+10 MKK

-31 AQDEMRELTTVIKVT
+31 AQDEVRELTTVIKVT

-110 VFDFGNPE
+110 HFDFGNPE

-141 EDYTVTLDYL
+141 EDYNVELDYIE
-151 GLSDGSAS
+151 LSDGSS
-159 GQSMPGVVT
+159 WNSSYPGVQT
-168 QRMDDGEFLRAEEYS
+168 RQMDDGEFLRAEEYS

-212 VTPEKLDDMTLVTF
+212 ITAEKLDDMTLVTF
-226 QVKDVEGKPAEA
+226 QVKDAEGKPGEA

-280 ATDFATFTAS
+280 ATDLATFTAS
-290 GNTTTVDYSFQDKGY
+290 GKTTTVDYSFQDKGY
-305 KPVTFRMEGDVQ
+305 KPVVFRTEGDVQ

-362 MYFEAEHGLVNT
+362 MYFEVEHGLVNT
-374 AESRDVVCSFHSSDY
+374 AENRDVVCAFHSSDY

-407 HVRRGKDG
+407 HVRRGEDG

-423 DGEDGFSG
+423 DEENGVSG
-431 MWVAELGLKTGAY
+431 MWEAELGLKTGAY
-444 TYALERQEYATNQ
+444 TYALERQDYATQQ
-457 VEFLTLGSFD
+457 VDFLTLGAFD
-467 MAKQQEVEIDLS
+467 MEEQQEVEIDLS
-479 KVESVSVEVS
+479 KTESVPVEVS

-498 GRSFTCEVT
+498 GRSFTCEVST
-507 TPRGERLWSYRI
+507 SRGERLWQFRI
-519 ERGETKFRTRLPEG
+519 ESGETKFRTRLPEG
-533 EYVFNWTS
+533 EYVFNWNS
-541 YSTYSGEDGIE
+541 YSSYSGEDGIE
-552 FDYVV
+552 LDYVA

-580 NTVVPDGLEADYGNV
+580 KTVVPDGLEADYCNV
-595 LSKGDFIT
+595 STGGDFIT
-603 DMDFEGSGTTYV
+603 EIEFEGSSMATYV
-615 ILAPGQYEMQ
+615 ILDPGQYDIQ
-625 AVGSNYEGFDMHIS
+625 ATASDYEGVDVHVS
-639 DLKPVTLEAGHL
+639 DLQAVTLEAGRL
-651 TDVVL
+651 TDVEL

-664 ILVELDVED
+664 ILVELEVEN
-673 VKGRGLAGATVTL
+673 VKGHNLAGATVTL

-719 PFEKVYAVNDVYRYI
+719 PFEKVYAVSDIYRYV
-734 GGTYMTVVLEPKGGS
+734 GETYMNVVLMPKGGS

-756 DGLLTVERT
+756 DGPLSVERT

-796 EVPTGTTELQ
+796 EVPAGTTELQ
-806 AGHLRKGMY
+806 VGHLRKGMY

>member
-1 MKPYKTNFK
+1 
-10 KNKCMKK
+10 MKK

-31 AQDEMRELTTVIKVT
+31 AQDEVRELTTVIKVT

-110 VFDFGNPE
+110 HFDFGNPE

-141 EDYTVTLDYL
+141 EDYNVELDYIE
-151 GLSDGSAS
+151 LSDGSS
-159 GQSMPGVVT
+159 WNSSYPGVQT
-168 QRMDDGEFLRAEEYS
+168 RQMDDGEFLRAEEYS

-212 VTPEKLDDMTLVTF
+212 ITAEKLDDMTLVTF
-226 QVKDVEGKPAEA
+226 QVKDAEGKPGEA

-280 ATDFATFTAS
+280 ATDLATFTAS
-290 GNTTTVDYSFQDKGY
+290 GKTTTVDYSFQDKGY
-305 KPVTFRMEGDVQ
+305 KPVVFRTEGDVQ

-362 MYFEAEHGLVNT
+362 MYFEVEHGLVNT
-374 AESRDVVCSFHSSDY
+374 AENRDVVCAFHSSDY

-407 HVRRGKDG
+407 HVRPGEDG

-423 DGEDGFSG
+423 DEENGVSG
-431 MWVAELGLKTGAY
+431 MWEAELGLKTGAY
-444 TYALERQEYATNQ
+444 TYALERQDYATQQ
-457 VEFLTLGSFD
+457 VDFLTLGAFD
-467 MAKQQEVEIDLS
+467 MEEQQEVEIDLS
-479 KVESVSVEVS
+479 KTESVPVEVS

-498 GRSFTCEVT
+498 GRSFTCEVST
-507 TPRGERLWSYRI
+507 SRGERLWQFRI
-519 ERGETKFRTRLPEG
+519 ESGETKFQTRLPEG
-533 EYVFNWTS
+533 EYVFNWNS
-541 YSTYSGEDGIE
+541 YSSYSGEDGIE
-552 FDYVV
+552 LDYVA

-580 NTVVPDGLEADYGNV
+580 KTVVPDGLEADYCNV
-595 LSKGDFIT
+595 STGGDFIT
-603 DMDFEGSGTTYV
+603 EIEFEGSSMATYV
-615 ILAPGQYEMQ
+615 ILDPGQYDIQ
-625 AVGSNYEGFDMHIS
+625 ATASDYEGVDVHVS
-639 DLKPVTLEAGHL
+639 DLQAVTLEAGRL
-651 TDVVL
+651 TDVEL

-664 ILVELDVED
+664 ILVELEVEN
-673 VKGRGLAGATVTL
+673 VKGHNLAGATVTL

-719 PFEKVYAVNDVYRYI
+719 PFEKVYAVSDIYRYV
-734 GGTYMTVVLEPKGGS
+734 GETYMNVVLMPKGGS

-756 DGLLTVERT
+756 DGLLSVERT

-796 EVPTGTTELQ
+796 EVPAGTTELQ
-806 AGHLRKGMY
+806 VGHLRKGMY

>member
-1 MKPYKTNFK
+1 
-10 KNKCMKK
+10 MKK

-31 AQDEMRELTTVIKVT
+31 AQDEVRELTTVIKVT

-110 VFDFGNPE
+110 HFDFGNPE

-141 EDYTVTLDYL
+141 EDYNVELDYIE
-151 GLSDGSAS
+151 LSDGSS
-159 GQSMPGVVT
+159 WNSSYPGVQT
-168 QRMDDGEFLRAEEYS
+168 RQMDDGEFLRAEEYS

-212 VTPEKLDDMTLVTF
+212 ITAEKLDDMTLVTF
-226 QVKDVEGKPAEA
+226 QVKDAEGKPGEA

-280 ATDFATFTAS
+280 ATDLATFTAS
-290 GNTTTVDYSFQDKGY
+290 GKTTTVDYSFQDKGY
-305 KPVTFRMEGDVQ
+305 KPVVFRTEGDVQ

-362 MYFEAEHGLVNT
+362 MYFEVEHGLVNT
-374 AESRDVVCSFHSSDY
+374 AENRDVVCAFHSSDY

-407 HVRRGKDG
+407 HVRRGEDG

-423 DGEDGFSG
+423 DEENGVSG
-431 MWVAELGLKTGAY
+431 MWEAELGLKTGAY
-444 TYALERQEYATNQ
+444 TYALERQDYATQQ
-457 VEFLTLGSFD
+457 VDFLTLGAFD
-467 MAKQQEVEIDLS
+467 MEEQQEVEIDLS
-479 KVESVSVEVS
+479 KTESVPVEVS

-498 GRSFTCEVT
+498 GRSFTCEVST
-507 TPRGERLWSYRI
+507 SRGERLWQFRI
-519 ERGETKFRTRLPEG
+519 ESGETKFRTRLPEG
-533 EYVFNWTS
+533 EYVFNWNS
-541 YSTYSGEDGIE
+541 YSSYSGEDGIE
-552 FDYVV
+552 LDYVA

-580 NTVVPDGLEADYGNV
+580 KTVVPDGLEADYCNV
-595 LSKGDFIT
+595 STGGDFIT
-603 DMDFEGSGTTYV
+603 EIEFEGSSMATYV
-615 ILAPGQYEMQ
+615 ILDPGQYDIQ
-625 AVGSNYEGFDMHIS
+625 ATASDYEGVDVHVS
-639 DLKPVTLEAGHL
+639 DLQAVTLEAGRL
-651 TDVVL
+651 TDVEL

-664 ILVELDVED
+664 ILVELEVEN
-673 VKGRGLAGATVTL
+673 VKGHNLAGATVTL

-719 PFEKVYAVNDVYRYI
+719 PFEKVYAVSDIYRYV
-734 GGTYMTVVLEPKGGS
+734 GETYMNVVLMPKGGS

-756 DGLLTVERT
+756 DGLLSVERT

-796 EVPTGTTELQ
+796 EVPAWTTELQ
-806 AGHLRKGMY
+806 VGHLRKGMY

>member
-1 MKPYKTNFK
+1 
-10 KNKCMKK
+10 MKK

-110 VFDFGNPE
+110 HFDFGNPE

-159 GQSMPGVVT
+159 GQSTPGVVT

-226 QVKDVEGKPAEA
+226 QVKDAEGKPGEA

-431 MWVAELGLKTGAY
+431 MWVAELGLKTGSY
-444 TYALERQEYATNQ
+444 TYALERQDYATQQ
-457 VEFLTLGSFD
+457 VDFLTLGSFD
-467 MAKQQEVEIDLS
+467 MEEQQEVEIDLS
-479 KVESVSVEVS
+479 KVESVPVEVS

-498 GRSFTCEVT
+498 GRSFTCEVS

-796 EVPTGTTELQ
+796 EAPTGTTELQ

>member
-1 MKPYKTNFK
+1 MARACLYFVLNKLNGGKKLCLLFGFVRVSVFLKPYKTNF

-31 AQDEMRELTTVIKVT
+31 AQDEVRELTTVIKVT

-110 VFDFGNPE
+110 LFDFGNPE

-141 EDYTVTLDYL
+141 EDYNVELDYIE
-151 GLSDGSAS
+151 LSDGSS
-159 GQSMPGVVT
+159 WNNSYPGVQT
-168 QRMDDGEFLRAEEYS
+168 RQMDDGEFLRAEEYS

-212 VTPEKLDDMTLVTF
+212 ITAEKLDDMTLVTF
-226 QVKDVEGKPAEA
+226 QVKDAEGKPGEA

-280 ATDFATFTAS
+280 ATDLATFTAS
-290 GNTTTVDYSFQDKGY
+290 GKTTTVDYSFQDKGY
-305 KPVTFRMEGDVQ
+305 KPVTFRTEGDVQ
-317 SGSLTISPVGM
+317 SGSLIISPVGM
-328 EYDEFYVNNIDF
+328 EYNEFYVNNIDF
-340 PYTVYMV
+340 PYSVYMV
-347 DGLYKYGVQPAYNPP
+347 DGLYITGGDGV
-362 MYFEAEHGLVNT
+362 
-374 AESRDVVCSFHSSDY
+374 S
-389 GTMRFKLKG
+389 GTW
-398 AEEGHYYGI
+398 E
-407 HVRRGKDG
+407 
-415 WSTGFNQI
+415 
-423 DGEDGFSG
+423 
-431 MWVAELGLKTGAY
+431 AELGLKTGAY
-444 TYALERQEYATNQ
+444 TYALERQDYATQQ
-457 VEFLTLGSFD
+457 VDFLTLGAFD
-467 MAKQQEVEIDLS
+467 MEEQQEVEIDLS
-479 KVESVSVEVS
+479 KTESVPVEVS

-498 GRSFTCEVT
+498 GRSFTCEVST
-507 TPRGERLWSYRI
+507 SRGERLWQFRI
-519 ERGETKFRTRLPEG
+519 ESGETKFRTRLPEG
-533 EYVFNWTS
+533 EYVFNWNS
-541 YSTYSGEDGIE
+541 YSSYSGEDGIE
-552 FDYVV
+552 LDYVA

-580 NTVVPDGLEADYGNV
+580 KTVVPDGLEADYCNV
-595 LSKGDFIT
+595 STGGDFIT
-603 DMDFEGSGTTYV
+603 EIEFEGSSTATYV
-615 ILAPGQYEMQ
+615 ILDPGQYDIQ
-625 AVGSNYEGFDMHIS
+625 ATASDYEGFDVHVS
-639 DLKPVTLEAGHL
+639 DLQAVTLEAGRL
-651 TDVVL
+651 TDVEL

-664 ILVELDVED
+664 ILVELEVED
-673 VKGRGLAGATVTL
+673 VKGRNLAGATVTL

-707 EIRMKVEAEGYL
+707 EIRMKVEAEGL
-719 PFEKVYAVNDVYRYI
+719 RFKAALGPRQAF
-734 GGTYMTVVLEPKGGS
+734 
-749 SVSAVET
+749 
-756 DGLLTVERT
+756 
-765 VVDGRIVISN
+765 
-775 ATDKVWNVRLVSLSG
+775 VRLRMNHKPPIACIICG
-790 AVVAQD
+790 A
-796 EVPTGTTELQ
+796 
-806 AGHLRKGMY
+806 KG
-815 LLNLYRDGIQ
+815 
-825 KTIKVIKK
+825 

>member
-1 MKPYKTNFK
+1 
-10 KNKCMKK
+10 
-17 ILLLLCLFLGMQTY
+17 
-31 AQDEMRELTTVIKVT
+31 
-46 PSSSERFDVAQLQL
+46 
-60 ELNGQGMPENGFVWD
+60 MPENGFVWD

-226 QVKDVEGKPAEA
+226 QVKDAEGKPAEA

-431 MWVAELGLKTGAY
+431 MWVAELGLKTGSY
-444 TYALERQEYATNQ
+444 TYALERQDYATQQ
-457 VEFLTLGSFD
+457 VDFLTLGSFD
-467 MAKQQEVEIDLS
+467 MEEQQEVEIDLS
-479 KVESVSVEVS
+479 KVESVPVEVS

-664 ILVELDVED
+664 ILVELEVED
-673 VKGRGLAGATVTL
+673 VKGHNLAGATVTL
-686 NGKVYRTNASGYL
+686 NGEVYRTNASGYL

-790 AVVAQD
+790 AVVTQD
-796 EVPTGTTELQ
+796 EAPTGTTELQ

>member
-1 MKPYKTNFK
+1 
-10 KNKCMKK
+10 MKK

-31 AQDEMRELTTVIKVT
+31 AQDEVRELTTVIKVT

-226 QVKDVEGKPAEA
+226 QVKDAEGKPAEA

-431 MWVAELGLKTGAY
+431 MWVAELGLKTGSY
-444 TYALERQEYATNQ
+444 TYALERQDYATQQ
-457 VEFLTLGSFD
+457 VDFLTLGSFD
-467 MAKQQEVEIDLS
+467 MEEQQEVEIDLS

-664 ILVELDVED
+664 ILVELEVED
-673 VKGRGLAGATVTL
+673 VKGHNLAGATVTL
-686 NGKVYRTNASGYL
+686 NGEVYRTNASGYL

-796 EVPTGTTELQ
+796 EAPTGTTELQ

>member
-1 MKPYKTNFK
+1 
-10 KNKCMKK
+10 MKK

-31 AQDEMRELTTVIKVT
+31 AQDEVRELTTVIKVT

-226 QVKDVEGKPAEA
+226 QVKDAEGKPAEA

-431 MWVAELGLKTGAY
+431 MWVAELGLKTGSY
-444 TYALERQEYATNQ
+444 TYALERQDYATQQ
-457 VEFLTLGSFD
+457 VDFLTLGSFD
-467 MAKQQEVEIDLS
+467 MEEQQEVEIDLS
-479 KVESVSVEVS
+479 KVESVPVEVS

-664 ILVELDVED
+664 ILVELEVED
-673 VKGRGLAGATVTL
+673 VKGHNLAGATVTL

-719 PFEKVYAVNDVYRYI
+719 PFEKVYAVNDIYRYI
-734 GGTYMTVVLEPKGGS
+734 GGTYMTVVLEPKGAS
-749 SVSAVET
+749 SISGVEKG
-756 DGLLTVERT
+756 GLLTVERT
-765 VVDGRIVISN
+765 VIGQRVVISN

-796 EVPTGTTELQ
+796 EVPVGTTELQ
-806 AGHLRKGMY
+806 VGHLRKGMY
-815 LLNLYRDGIQ
+815 LLNLYRDGMQ
-825 KTIKVIKK
+825 KTVKVIKK

>member
-1 MKPYKTNFK
+1 
-10 KNKCMKK
+10 MKK

-31 AQDEMRELTTVIKVT
+31 AQDEVRELTTVIKVT

-110 VFDFGNPE
+110 HFDFGNPE

-141 EDYTVTLDYL
+141 EDYNVELDYIE
-151 GLSDGSAS
+151 LSDGSS
-159 GQSMPGVVT
+159 WNSSYPGVQT
-168 QRMDDGEFLRAEEYS
+168 RQMDDGEFLRAEEYS

-212 VTPEKLDDMTLVTF
+212 ITAEKLDDMTLVTF
-226 QVKDVEGKPAEA
+226 QVKDAEGKPGEA

-280 ATDFATFTAS
+280 ATDLATFTAS
-290 GNTTTVDYSFQDKGY
+290 GKTTTVDYSFQDKGY
-305 KPVTFRMEGDVQ
+305 KPVVFRTEGDVQ

-347 DGLYKYGVQPAYNPP
+347 DGLYKYVVQPAYNPP
-362 MYFEAEHGLVNT
+362 MYFEVEHGLVNT
-374 AESRDVVCSFHSSDY
+374 AENRDVVCAFHSSDY

-407 HVRRGKDG
+407 HVRRGEDG

-423 DGEDGFSG
+423 DEENGVSG
-431 MWVAELGLKTGAY
+431 MWEAELGLKTGAY
-444 TYALERQEYATNQ
+444 TYALERQDYATQQ
-457 VEFLTLGSFD
+457 VDFLTLGAFD
-467 MAKQQEVEIDLS
+467 MEEQQEVEIDLS
-479 KVESVSVEVS
+479 KTESVPVEVS

-498 GRSFTCEVT
+498 GRSFTCEVST
-507 TPRGERLWSYRI
+507 SRGERLWQFRI
-519 ERGETKFRTRLPEG
+519 ESGETKFQTRLPEG
-533 EYVFNWTS
+533 EYVFNWNS
-541 YSTYSGEDGIE
+541 YSSYSGEDGIE
-552 FDYVV
+552 LDYVA

-580 NTVVPDGLEADYGNV
+580 KTVVPDGLEADYCNV
-595 LSKGDFIT
+595 STGGDFIT
-603 DMDFEGSGTTYV
+603 EIEFEGSSMATYV
-615 ILAPGQYEMQ
+615 ILDPGQYDIQ
-625 AVGSNYEGFDMHIS
+625 ATASDYEGVDVHVS
-639 DLKPVTLEAGHL
+639 DLQAVTLEAGRL
-651 TDVVL
+651 TDVEL

-664 ILVELDVED
+664 ILVELEVEN
-673 VKGRGLAGATVTL
+673 VKGHNLAGATVTL

-719 PFEKVYAVNDVYRYI
+719 PFEKVYAVSDIYRYV
-734 GGTYMTVVLEPKGGS
+734 GETYMNVVLMPKGGS

-756 DGLLTVERT
+756 DGLLSVERT

-796 EVPTGTTELQ
+796 EVPAGTTELQ
-806 AGHLRKGMY
+806 VGHLRKGMY

>member
-1 MKPYKTNFK
+1 
-10 KNKCMKK
+10 
-17 ILLLLCLFLGMQTY
+17 
-31 AQDEMRELTTVIKVT
+31 
-46 PSSSERFDVAQLQL
+46 
-60 ELNGQGMPENGFVWD
+60 
-75 ATSSSFKGK
+75 
-84 LSYNPYEDNFIRLYM
+84 M

-226 QVKDVEGKPAEA
+226 QVKDAEGKPAEA

-347 DGLYKYGVQPAYNPP
+347 DGLYKYGVQPVYNPP

-398 AEEGHYYGI
+398 AEEGYYYGI
-407 HVRRGKDG
+407 HAMREEDG
-415 WSTGFNQI
+415 WSTGFNPV
-423 DGEDGFSG
+423 DEGNGVSAVWE
-431 MWVAELGLKTGAY
+431 AELGLKTGAY

-467 MAKQQEVEIDLS
+467 MEKQQEVEIDLS

-507 TPRGERLWSYRI
+507 TPRGENLWQFRL
-519 ERGETKFRTRLPEG
+519 ERGETTFQTRLPEG
-533 EYVFNWTS
+533 EYVFNWTC
-541 YSTYSGEDGIE
+541 YSSYSGEDNVE
-552 FDYVV
+552 FDYVT

-580 NTVVPDGLEADYGNV
+580 RTVVPDGLEADYCNV
-595 LSKGDFIT
+595 SSGGDFIT
-603 DMDFEGSGTTYV
+603 EIDFEGSGTVTYV
-615 ILAPGQYEMQ
+615 ILAPGQYGIQ
-625 AVGSNYEGFDMHIS
+625 ATASNYDGFDLHIS
-639 DLKPVTLEAGHL
+639 DLQVVKLESGRL
-651 TDVVL
+651 TDVEL

-796 EVPTGTTELQ
+796 EAPTGTTELQ

>member
-1 MKPYKTNFK
+1 
-10 KNKCMKK
+10 MKK

-31 AQDEMRELTTVIKVT
+31 AQDEVRELTTVIKVT

-110 VFDFGNPE
+110 HFDFGNPE

-141 EDYTVTLDYL
+141 EDYNVELDYIE
-151 GLSDGSAS
+151 LSDGSS
-159 GQSMPGVVT
+159 WNSSYPGVQT
-168 QRMDDGEFLRAEEYS
+168 RQMDDGEFLRAEEYS

-212 VTPEKLDDMTLVTF
+212 ITAEKLDDMTLVTF
-226 QVKDVEGKPAEA
+226 QVKDAEGKPGEA

-280 ATDFATFTAS
+280 ATDLATFTAS
-290 GNTTTVDYSFQDKGY
+290 GKTTTVDYSFQDKGY
-305 KPVTFRMEGDVQ
+305 KPVVFRTEGDVQ

-362 MYFEAEHGLVNT
+362 MYFEVEHGLVNT
-374 AESRDVVCSFHSSDY
+374 AENRDVVCAFHSSDY

-407 HVRRGKDG
+407 HVRRGEDG

-423 DGEDGFSG
+423 DEENGVSG
-431 MWVAELGLKTGAY
+431 MWEAELGLKTGAY
-444 TYALERQEYATNQ
+444 TYALERQDYATQQ
-457 VEFLTLGSFD
+457 VDFLTLGAFD
-467 MAKQQEVEIDLS
+467 MEEQQEVEIDLS
-479 KVESVSVEVS
+479 KTESVPVEVS

-498 GRSFTCEVT
+498 GRSFTCEVST
-507 TPRGERLWSYRI
+507 SRGERLWQFRI
-519 ERGETKFRTRLPEG
+519 ESGETKFRTRLPEG
-533 EYVFNWTS
+533 EYVFNWNS
-541 YSTYSGEDGIE
+541 YSSYSGEDGIE
-552 FDYVV
+552 LDYVA

-580 NTVVPDGLEADYGNV
+580 KTVVPDGLEADYCNVSTGGN
-595 LSKGDFIT
+595 FIT
-603 DMDFEGSGTTYV
+603 EIEFEGSSMATYV
-615 ILAPGQYEMQ
+615 ILDPGQYDIQ
-625 AVGSNYEGFDMHIS
+625 ATASDYEGVDVHVS
-639 DLKPVTLEAGHL
+639 DLQAVTLEAGRL
-651 TDVVL
+651 TDVEL

-664 ILVELDVED
+664 ILVELEVEN
-673 VKGRGLAGATVTL
+673 VKGHNLAGATVTL

-719 PFEKVYAVNDVYRYI
+719 PFEKVYAVSDIYRYV
-734 GGTYMTVVLEPKGGS
+734 GETYMNVVLMPKGGS

-756 DGLLTVERT
+756 DGLLSVERT

-796 EVPTGTTELQ
+796 EVPAGTTELQ
-806 AGHLRKGMY
+806 VGHLRKGMY

>member
-1 MKPYKTNFK
+1 
-10 KNKCMKK
+10 MKK

-31 AQDEMRELTTVIKVT
+31 AQDEVRELTTVIKVT

-75 ATSSSFKGK
+75 AASSSFKGK

-110 VFDFGNPE
+110 LFDFYNPE
-118 ITTVEVNA
+118 ITTVEVDA

-141 EDYTVTLDYL
+141 EDYNVELDYI
-151 GLSDGSAS
+151 GLSDGSS
-159 GQSMPGVVT
+159 WNSSYPGV
-168 QRMDDGEFLRAEEYS
+168 QIRQMDDGEFLRAEEYS

-197 VKNGKVT
+197 VKNGKLT

-212 VTPEKLDDMTLVTF
+212 ITAEKLDDMTLVTF
-226 QVKDVEGKPAEA
+226 QVKDAEGKPGEA

-280 ATDFATFTAS
+280 ATDLATFTAS
-290 GNTTTVDYSFQDKGY
+290 GKTTTVDYSFQDKGY
-305 KPVTFRMEGDVQ
+305 KPVTFRTEGDVQ
-317 SGSLTISPVGM
+317 SGSLIISPVGM
-328 EYDEFYVNNIDF
+328 EYNEFYVNNIDF
-340 PYTVYMV
+340 PYSVYMV
-347 DGLYKYGVQPAYNPP
+347 DGLYKYEVKPGYNANTN
-362 MYFEAEHGLVNT
+362 FETAHGLVNT
-374 AESRDVVCSFHSSDY
+374 AENRDVVCAFHSSDY

-398 AEEGHYYGI
+398 AEEGYAYTIYAMSGQESRATDFMP
-407 HVRRGKDG
+407 VTGGDG
-415 WSTGFNQI
+415 V
-423 DGEDGFSG
+423 SG
-431 MWVAELGLKTGAY
+431 TWEAELGLKTGAY
-444 TYALERQEYATNQ
+444 TYALERQDYATQQ
-457 VEFLTLGSFD
+457 VDFLTLGSFD
-467 MAKQQEVEIDLS
+467 MEEQQEVEIDLS
-479 KVESVSVEVS
+479 KTESVPVEVS

-498 GRSFTCEVT
+498 GRSFTCEVST
-507 TPRGERLWSYRI
+507 SRGERLWQFRI
-519 ERGETKFRTRLPEG
+519 ESGETKFRTRLPEG
-533 EYVFNWTS
+533 EYVFNWNS
-541 YSTYSGEDGIE
+541 YSSYSGEDGIE
-552 FDYVV
+552 LDYVA

-562 GVSDKVVLDFS
+562 SVSDKVVLDFS

-580 NTVVPDGLEADYGNV
+580 KTVVPDGLEADYCNV
-595 LSKGDFIT
+595 STGGDFIT
-603 DMDFEGSGTTYV
+603 EIEFEGSSTATYV
-615 ILAPGQYEMQ
+615 ILDPGQYDIQ
-625 AVGSNYEGFDMHIS
+625 ATASDSEGFDVHVS
-639 DLKPVTLEAGHL
+639 DLQAVTLEAGRL
-651 TDVVL
+651 TDVEL
-656 NIDRKQEG
+656 HIDRKQEG
-664 ILVELDVED
+664 ILVELEVEN
-673 VKGRGLAGATVTL
+673 VKGHNLAGATVTL

-719 PFEKVYAVNDVYRYI
+719 PFEKVYAVSDIYRYV
-734 GGTYMTVVLEPKGGS
+734 GETYMNVVLMPKGGS

-756 DGLLTVERT
+756 DGLLSVERT

-796 EVPTGTTELQ
+796 EVPVGTTELQ
-806 AGHLRKGMY
+806 VGHLRKGMY
-815 LLNLYRDGIQ
+815 LLNLYRDGMQ

>member
-1 MKPYKTNFK
+1 
-10 KNKCMKK
+10 MKK
-17 ILLLLCLFLGMQTY
+17 ILLSLCLFLGMQTY
-31 AQDEMRELTTVIKVT
+31 AQDEVRELTTVIKVT

-226 QVKDVEGKPAEA
+226 QVKDAEGKPAEA

-431 MWVAELGLKTGAY
+431 MWVAELGLKTGSY
-444 TYALERQEYATNQ
+444 TYALERQDYATQQ
-457 VEFLTLGSFD
+457 VDFLTLGSFD
-467 MAKQQEVEIDLS
+467 MEEQQEVEIDLS

-796 EVPTGTTELQ
+796 EAPTGTTELQ

>member
-1 MKPYKTNFK
+1 
-10 KNKCMKK
+10 MKK

-31 AQDEMRELTTVIKVT
+31 AQDEVRELTTVIKVT

-110 VFDFGNPE
+110 HFDFGNPE

-141 EDYTVTLDYL
+141 EDYNVELDYIE
-151 GLSDGSAS
+151 LSDGSS
-159 GQSMPGVVT
+159 WNSSYPGVQT
-168 QRMDDGEFLRAEEYS
+168 RQMDDGEFLRAEEYS

-212 VTPEKLDDMTLVTF
+212 ITAEKLDDMTLVTF
-226 QVKDVEGKPAEA
+226 QVKDAEGKPGEA

-259 YLQPGTYYYYPE
+259 YLQPGTYYYYPK

-280 ATDFATFTAS
+280 ATDLATFTAS
-290 GNTTTVDYSFQDKGY
+290 GKTTTVDYSFQDKGY
-305 KPVTFRMEGDVQ
+305 KPVVFRTEGDVQ

-362 MYFEAEHGLVNT
+362 MYFEVEHGLVNT
-374 AESRDVVCSFHSSDY
+374 AENRDVVCAFHSSDY

-407 HVRRGKDG
+407 HVRRGEDG

-423 DGEDGFSG
+423 DEENGVSG
-431 MWVAELGLKTGAY
+431 MWEAELGLKTGAY
-444 TYALERQEYATNQ
+444 TYALERQDYATQQ
-457 VEFLTLGSFD
+457 VDFLTLGAFD
-467 MAKQQEVEIDLS
+467 MEEQQEVEIDLS
-479 KVESVSVEVS
+479 KTESVPVEVS

-498 GRSFTCEVT
+498 GRSFTCEVST
-507 TPRGERLWSYRI
+507 SRGERLWQFRI
-519 ERGETKFRTRLPEG
+519 ESGETKFQTRLPEG
-533 EYVFNWTS
+533 EYVFNWNS
-541 YSTYSGEDGIE
+541 YSSYSGEDGIE
-552 FDYVV
+552 LDYVA

-580 NTVVPDGLEADYGNV
+580 KTVVPDGLEADYCNV
-595 LSKGDFIT
+595 STGGDFIT
-603 DMDFEGSGTTYV
+603 EIEFEGSSMATYV
-615 ILAPGQYEMQ
+615 ILDPGQYDIQ
-625 AVGSNYEGFDMHIS
+625 ATASDYEGVDVHVS
-639 DLKPVTLEAGHL
+639 DLQAVTLEAGRL
-651 TDVVL
+651 TDVEL

-664 ILVELDVED
+664 ILVELEVEN
-673 VKGRGLAGATVTL
+673 VKGHNLAGATVTL

-719 PFEKVYAVNDVYRYI
+719 PFEKVYAVSDIYRYV
-734 GGTYMTVVLEPKGGS
+734 GETYMNVVLMPKGGS

-756 DGLLTVERT
+756 DGLLSVERT

-796 EVPTGTTELQ
+796 EVPAGTTELQ
-806 AGHLRKGMY
+806 VGHLRKGMY

>member
-1 MKPYKTNFK
+1 
-10 KNKCMKK
+10 MKK
-17 ILLLLCLFLGMQTY
+17 ILLLLCLFLGMQVY
-31 AQDEMRELTTVIKVT
+31 AQDEVRELTTVIKVT
-46 PSSSERFDVAQLQL
+46 PSSSGRFDVAQLQL

-226 QVKDVEGKPAEA
+226 QVKDAEGKPAEA

-431 MWVAELGLKTGAY
+431 MWVAELGLKTGSY
-444 TYALERQEYATNQ
+444 TYALERQDYATQQ
-457 VEFLTLGSFD
+457 VDFLTLGSFD
-467 MAKQQEVEIDLS
+467 MEEQQEVEIDLS
-479 KVESVSVEVS
+479 KVESVPVEVS

-507 TPRGERLWSYRI
+507 TPQGERLWSYRI

-562 GVSDKVVLDFS
+562 GVSDKVVLDFN

-580 NTVVPDGLEADYGNV
+580 RTVVPDGLEADYGNV

-664 ILVELDVED
+664 ILVELEVED
-673 VKGRGLAGATVTL
+673 VKGHNLAGATVTL
-686 NGKVYRTNASGYL
+686 NGEVYRTNASGYL

>member
-1 MKPYKTNFK
+1 
-10 KNKCMKK
+10 MKK

-226 QVKDVEGKPAEA
+226 QVKDAEGKPAKA

-271 MEGNYLASP
+271 MEGNYLALP

-328 EYDEFYVNNIDF
+328 QYDEFYVNNIDF

-431 MWVAELGLKTGAY
+431 MWVAELGLKTGSY
-444 TYALERQEYATNQ
+444 TYALERQDYATQQ
-457 VEFLTLGSFD
+457 VDFLTLGSFD
-467 MAKQQEVEIDLS
+467 MEEQQEVEIDLS
-479 KVESVSVEVS
+479 KVESVPVEVS

-498 GRSFTCEVT
+498 GRSFTCEVST
-507 TPRGERLWSYRI
+507 SRGERLWQFRI
-519 ERGETKFRTRLPEG
+519 ESGETKFRTRLPEG
-533 EYVFNWTS
+533 EYVFNWNS
-541 YSTYSGEDGIE
+541 YSSYSGEDGIE
-552 FDYVV
+552 LDYVA

-580 NTVVPDGLEADYGNV
+580 KTVVPDGLEADYCNV
-595 LSKGDFIT
+595 STGGDFIT
-603 DMDFEGSGTTYV
+603 EIEFEGSSMATYV
-615 ILAPGQYEMQ
+615 ILDPGQYDIQ
-625 AVGSNYEGFDMHIS
+625 ATASDYEGVDVHVS
-639 DLKPVTLEAGHL
+639 DLQAVTLEAGRL
-651 TDVVL
+651 TDVEL

-664 ILVELDVED
+664 ILVELEVEN
-673 VKGRGLAGATVTL
+673 VKGHNLAGATVTL

-719 PFEKVYAVNDVYRYI
+719 PFEKVYAVSDIYRYV
-734 GGTYMTVVLEPKGGS
+734 GETYMNVVLMPKGGS

-756 DGLLTVERT
+756 DGLLSVERT

-796 EVPTGTTELQ
+796 EVPAGTTELQ
-806 AGHLRKGMY
+806 VGHLRKGMY

>member
-1 MKPYKTNFK
+1 
-10 KNKCMKK
+10 MKK

-31 AQDEMRELTTVIKVT
+31 AQDEVRELTTVIKVT

-110 VFDFGNPE
+110 HFDFGNPE

-141 EDYTVTLDYL
+141 EDYNVELDYIE
-151 GLSDGSAS
+151 LSDGSS
-159 GQSMPGVVT
+159 WNSSYPGVQT
-168 QRMDDGEFLRAEEYS
+168 RQMDDGEFLRAEEYS

-212 VTPEKLDDMTLVTF
+212 ITAEKLDDMTLVTF
-226 QVKDVEGKPAEA
+226 QVKDAEGKPGEA

-280 ATDFATFTAS
+280 ATDLATFTAS
-290 GNTTTVDYSFQDKGY
+290 GKTTTVDYSFQDKGY
-305 KPVTFRMEGDVQ
+305 KPVVFRTEGDVQ

-362 MYFEAEHGLVNT
+362 MYFEVEHGLVNT
-374 AESRDVVCSFHSSDY
+374 AENRDVVCAFHSSDY

-407 HVRRGKDG
+407 HVRRGEDG

-423 DGEDGFSG
+423 DEENGVSG
-431 MWVAELGLKTGAY
+431 MWEAELGLKTGAY
-444 TYALERQEYATNQ
+444 TYALERQDYATQQ
-457 VEFLTLGSFD
+457 VDFLTLGAFD
-467 MAKQQEVEIDLS
+467 MEEQQEVEIDLS
-479 KVESVSVEVS
+479 KTESVPVEVS

-498 GRSFTCEVT
+498 GRSFTCEVST
-507 TPRGERLWSYRI
+507 SRGERLWQFRI
-519 ERGETKFRTRLPEG
+519 ESGETKFRTRLPEG
-533 EYVFNWTS
+533 EYVFNWNS
-541 YSTYSGEDGIE
+541 YSSYSGEDGIE
-552 FDYVV
+552 LDYVA

-562 GVSDKVVLDFS
+562 GVSDKEVLDFS

-580 NTVVPDGLEADYGNV
+580 KTVVPDGLEADYCNV
-595 LSKGDFIT
+595 STGGDFIT
-603 DMDFEGSGTTYV
+603 EIEFEGSSMATYV
-615 ILAPGQYEMQ
+615 ILDPGQYDIQ
-625 AVGSNYEGFDMHIS
+625 ATASDYEGVDVHVS
-639 DLKPVTLEAGHL
+639 DLQAVTLEAGRL
-651 TDVVL
+651 TDVEL

-664 ILVELDVED
+664 ILVELEVEN
-673 VKGRGLAGATVTL
+673 VKGHNLAGATVTL

-719 PFEKVYAVNDVYRYI
+719 PFEKVYAVSDIYRYV
-734 GGTYMTVVLEPKGGS
+734 GETYMNVVLMPKGGS

-756 DGLLTVERT
+756 DGLLSVERT

-796 EVPTGTTELQ
+796 EVPAGTTELQ
-806 AGHLRKGMY
+806 VGHLRKGMY

>member
-1 MKPYKTNFK
+1 
-10 KNKCMKK
+10 MKK

-31 AQDEMRELTTVIKVT
+31 AQDEVRELTTVIKVT

-110 VFDFGNPE
+110 HFDFGNPE

-141 EDYTVTLDYL
+141 EDYNVELDYIE
-151 GLSDGSAS
+151 LSDGSS
-159 GQSMPGVVT
+159 WNSSYPGVQT
-168 QRMDDGEFLRAEEYS
+168 RQMDDGEFLRAEEYS

-212 VTPEKLDDMTLVTF
+212 ITAEKLDDMTLVTF
-226 QVKDVEGKPAEA
+226 QVKDAEGKPGEA

-280 ATDFATFTAS
+280 ATDLATFTAS
-290 GNTTTVDYSFQDKGY
+290 GKTTTVDYSFQDKGY
-305 KPVTFRMEGDVQ
+305 KPVVFRTEGDVQ

-362 MYFEAEHGLVNT
+362 MYFEVEHGLVNT
-374 AESRDVVCSFHSSDY
+374 AENRDVVCAFHSSDY

-407 HVRRGKDG
+407 HVRRGEDG

-423 DGEDGFSG
+423 DEENGVSG
-431 MWVAELGLKTGAY
+431 MWEAELGLKTGAY
-444 TYALERQEYATNQ
+444 TYALERQDYATQQ
-457 VEFLTLGSFD
+457 VDFLTLGSFD
-467 MAKQQEVEIDLS
+467 MEEQQEVEIDLS
-479 KVESVSVEVS
+479 KTESVPVEVS

-498 GRSFTCEVT
+498 GRSFTCEVST
-507 TPRGERLWSYRI
+507 SRGERLWQFRI
-519 ERGETKFRTRLPEG
+519 ESGETKFRTRLPEG
-533 EYVFNWTS
+533 EYVFNWNS
-541 YSTYSGEDGIE
+541 YSSYSGEDGIE
-552 FDYVV
+552 LDYVT

-580 NTVVPDGLEADYGNV
+580 KTVVPDGLEADYCNV
-595 LSKGDFIT
+595 STGGDFIT
-603 DMDFEGSGTTYV
+603 EIEFEGSSTATYV
-615 ILAPGQYEMQ
+615 ILDPGQYDIQ
-625 AVGSNYEGFDMHIS
+625 ATASDYEGVDVHVS
-639 DLKPVTLEAGHL
+639 DLQAVTLEAGRL
-651 TDVVL
+651 TDVEL

-664 ILVELDVED
+664 ILVELEVEN
-673 VKGRGLAGATVTL
+673 VKGHNLAGATVTL

-719 PFEKVYAVNDVYRYI
+719 PFEKVYAVSDIYRYV
-734 GGTYMTVVLEPKGGS
+734 GETYMNVVLMPKGGS
-749 SVSAVET
+749 SVSTVET
-756 DGLLTVERT
+756 DGLLSVERT

-796 EVPTGTTELQ
+796 EVPAGTTELQ
-806 AGHLRKGMY
+806 VGHLRKGMY

>member
-1 MKPYKTNFK
+1 
-10 KNKCMKK
+10 MKK

-31 AQDEMRELTTVIKVT
+31 AQDEVRELTTVIKVT

-110 VFDFGNPE
+110 HFDFGNPE

-141 EDYTVTLDYL
+141 EDYNVELDYIE
-151 GLSDGSAS
+151 LSDGSS
-159 GQSMPGVVT
+159 WNSSYPGVQT
-168 QRMDDGEFLRAEEYS
+168 RQMDDGEFLRAEEYS

-212 VTPEKLDDMTLVTF
+212 ITAEKLDDMTLVTF
-226 QVKDVEGKPAEA
+226 QVKDAEGKPGEA

-280 ATDFATFTAS
+280 ATDLATFTAS
-290 GNTTTVDYSFQDKGY
+290 GKTTTVAYSFHDKGY
-305 KPVTFRMEGDVQ
+305 KPVDFRTEGDVQ

-362 MYFEAEHGLVNT
+362 MYFEVEHGLVNT
-374 AESRDVVCSFHSSDY
+374 AENRDVVCAFHSSDY

-407 HVRRGKDG
+407 HVRRGEDG

-423 DGEDGFSG
+423 DEENGVSG
-431 MWVAELGLKTGAY
+431 MWEAELGLKTGAY
-444 TYALERQEYATNQ
+444 TYALERQDYATQQ
-457 VEFLTLGSFD
+457 VDFLTLGAFD
-467 MAKQQEVEIDLS
+467 MEEQQEVEIDLS
-479 KVESVSVEVS
+479 KTESVPVEVS

-498 GRSFTCEVT
+498 GRSFTCEVST
-507 TPRGERLWSYRI
+507 SRGERLWQFRI
-519 ERGETKFRTRLPEG
+519 ESGETKFRTRLPEG
-533 EYVFNWTS
+533 EYVFNWNS
-541 YSTYSGEDGIE
+541 YSSYSGEDGIE
-552 FDYVV
+552 LDYVA

-580 NTVVPDGLEADYGNV
+580 KTVVPDGLEADYCNV
-595 LSKGDFIT
+595 STGGDFIT
-603 DMDFEGSGTTYV
+603 EIEFEGSSMATYV
-615 ILAPGQYEMQ
+615 ILDPGQYDIQ
-625 AVGSNYEGFDMHIS
+625 ATASDYEGVDVHVS
-639 DLKPVTLEAGHL
+639 DLQAVTLEAGRL
-651 TDVVL
+651 TDVEL

-664 ILVELDVED
+664 ILVELEVEN
-673 VKGRGLAGATVTL
+673 VKGHNLAGATVTL

-719 PFEKVYAVNDVYRYI
+719 PFEKVYAVSDIYRYV
-734 GGTYMTVVLEPKGGS
+734 GETYMNVVLMPKGGS

-756 DGLLTVERT
+756 DGLLSVERT

-796 EVPTGTTELQ
+796 EVPAGTTELQ
-806 AGHLRKGMY
+806 VGHLRKGMY

>member
-1 MKPYKTNFK
+1 M
-10 KNKCMKK
+10 
-17 ILLLLCLFLGMQTY
+17 CLFLGMQTY
-31 AQDEMRELTTVIKVT
+31 AQDEVRELTTVIKVT

-110 VFDFGNPE
+110 HFDFGNPE

-141 EDYTVTLDYL
+141 EDYNVELDYIE
-151 GLSDGSAS
+151 LSDGSS
-159 GQSMPGVVT
+159 WNSSYPGVQT
-168 QRMDDGEFLRAEEYS
+168 RQMDDGEFLRAEEYS

-212 VTPEKLDDMTLVTF
+212 ITAEKLDDMTLVTF
-226 QVKDVEGKPAEA
+226 QVKDAEGKPGEA

-280 ATDFATFTAS
+280 ATDLATFTAS
-290 GNTTTVDYSFQDKGY
+290 GKTTTVDYSVQDKGY
-305 KPVTFRMEGDVQ
+305 KPVVFRTEGDVQ

-362 MYFEAEHGLVNT
+362 MYFEVEHGLVNT
-374 AESRDVVCSFHSSDY
+374 AENRDVVCAFHSSDY

-407 HVRRGKDG
+407 HVRRGEDG

-423 DGEDGFSG
+423 DEENGVSG
-431 MWVAELGLKTGAY
+431 MWEAELGLKTGAY
-444 TYALERQEYATNQ
+444 TYALERQDYATQQ
-457 VEFLTLGSFD
+457 VDFLTLGAFD
-467 MAKQQEVEIDLS
+467 MEEQQEVEIDLS
-479 KVESVSVEVS
+479 KTESVPVEVS

-498 GRSFTCEVT
+498 GRSFTCEVST
-507 TPRGERLWSYRI
+507 SRGERLWQFRI
-519 ERGETKFRTRLPEG
+519 ESGETKFRTRLPEG
-533 EYVFNWTS
+533 EYVFNWNS
-541 YSTYSGEDGIE
+541 YSSYSGEDGIE
-552 FDYVV
+552 LDYVA

-580 NTVVPDGLEADYGNV
+580 KTVVPDGLEADYCNV
-595 LSKGDFIT
+595 STGGDFIT
-603 DMDFEGSGTTYV
+603 EIEFEGSSMATYV
-615 ILAPGQYEMQ
+615 ILDPGQYDIQ
-625 AVGSNYEGFDMHIS
+625 ATASDYEGVDVHVS
-639 DLKPVTLEAGHL
+639 DLQAVTLEAGRL
-651 TDVVL
+651 TDVEL

-664 ILVELDVED
+664 ILVELEVEN
-673 VKGRGLAGATVTL
+673 VKGHNLAGATVTL

-719 PFEKVYAVNDVYRYI
+719 PFEKVYAVSDIYRYV
-734 GGTYMTVVLEPKGGS
+734 GETYMNVVLMPKGGS

-756 DGLLTVERT
+756 DGLLSVERT

-796 EVPTGTTELQ
+796 EVPAGTTELQ
-806 AGHLRKGMY
+806 VGHLRKGMY

>member
-1 MKPYKTNFK
+1 
-10 KNKCMKK
+10 MKK

-31 AQDEMRELTTVIKVT
+31 AQDEVRELTTVIKVT

-110 VFDFGNPE
+110 HFDFGNPE

-141 EDYTVTLDYL
+141 EDYNVELDYIE
-151 GLSDGSAS
+151 LSDGSS
-159 GQSMPGVVT
+159 WNSSYPGVQT
-168 QRMDDGEFLRAEEYS
+168 RQMDDGEFLRAEEYS

-212 VTPEKLDDMTLVTF
+212 ITAEKLDDMTLVTF
-226 QVKDVEGKPAEA
+226 QVKDAEGKPGEA

-280 ATDFATFTAS
+280 ATDLATFTAS
-290 GNTTTVDYSFQDKGY
+290 GKTTTVDYSFQDKGY
-305 KPVTFRMEGDVQ
+305 KPVVFRTEGDVQ

-362 MYFEAEHGLVNT
+362 MYFEVEHGLVNT
-374 AESRDVVCSFHSSDY
+374 AENRDVVCAFHSSDY

-407 HVRRGKDG
+407 HVRRGEDG

-423 DGEDGFSG
+423 DEENGVSG
-431 MWVAELGLKTGAY
+431 MWEAELGLKTGAY
-444 TYALERQEYATNQ
+444 TYALERQDYATQQ
-457 VEFLTLGSFD
+457 VDFLTLGAFD
-467 MAKQQEVEIDLS
+467 MEEQQEVEIDLS
-479 KVESVSVEVS
+479 KTESVPVEVS

-498 GRSFTCEVT
+498 GRSFTCEVST
-507 TPRGERLWSYRI
+507 SRGERLWQFRI
-519 ERGETKFRTRLPEG
+519 ESGETKFRTRLPEG
-533 EYVFNWTS
+533 EYVFNWNS
-541 YSTYSGEDGIE
+541 YSSYSGEDGIE
-552 FDYVV
+552 LDYVA

-580 NTVVPDGLEADYGNV
+580 KTVVPDGLEADYCNV
-595 LSKGDFIT
+595 STGGDFIT
-603 DMDFEGSGTTYV
+603 EIEFEGSSMATYV
-615 ILAPGQYEMQ
+615 ILDPGQYDIQ
-625 AVGSNYEGFDMHIS
+625 ATASDYEGVDVHVS
-639 DLKPVTLEAGHL
+639 DLQAVTLEAGRL
-651 TDVVL
+651 TDVEL

-664 ILVELDVED
+664 ILVELEVEN
-673 VKGRGLAGATVTL
+673 VKGHNLAGATVTL

-719 PFEKVYAVNDVYRYI
+719 PFEKVYAVSDIYRYV
-734 GGTYMTVVLEPKGGS
+734 GETYMNVVLMPKGGS

-756 DGLLTVERT
+756 DGLLSVERT

-796 EVPTGTTELQ
+796 EVAAGTSELQ
-806 AGHLRKGMY
+806 VGHLRKGMY